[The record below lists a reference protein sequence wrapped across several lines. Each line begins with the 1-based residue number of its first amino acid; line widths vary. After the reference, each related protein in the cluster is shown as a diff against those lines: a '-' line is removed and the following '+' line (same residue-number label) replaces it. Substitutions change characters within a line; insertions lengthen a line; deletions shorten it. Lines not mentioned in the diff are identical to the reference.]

1 MNKIEER
8 TCLVEKECLRVG
20 KSDGL
25 VHHDLI
31 PLSPPPLLVLL
42 ALALARGRGEE
53 QGGEVALGKK
63 TLMFMFMLDRLL
75 GERRNHS
82 TY

>member
-42 ALALARGRGEE
+42 ALALARGGGGGEE
-53 QGGEVALGKK
+53 HGGKMALR
-63 TLMFMFMLDRLL
+63 T
-75 GERRNHS
+75 RRQCS
-82 TY
+82 